1 MIIVLIGYYDIIVDY
16 HSYHM
21 FSVIIIGFVP
31 IYIFFFRLVMII
43 MHDQPASIKGQQRN
57 PQCDQKWRF
66 DIKMN
71 I

>member
-31 IYIFFFRLVMII
+31 IYIIFSVGDDY
-43 MHDQPASIKGQQRN
+43 HA
-57 PQCDQKWRF
+57 
-66 DIKMN
+66 
-71 I
+71 